1 MSQAD
6 DIRLL
11 ERIQAGDQTALVE
24 IHTRYINLVYSMAYR
39 VLGESMA
46 AEEVAQD
53 TFLRL
58 WKKAY
63 TYNAAKGR
71 FATWLLTVTRRLAID
86 TLRVRQRQQPDSRL
100 VSIDEE
106 PEVWENVL
114 SVEENDLR
122 RTLRSAL
129 SGLPVDQRE
138 PIELAY
144 FYGLSQPEIADAL
157 DVPLGTVKTRIRLG
171 MQKLRL
177 AWLSER
183 SINPNISDTA

>member
-24 IHTRYINLVYSMAYR
+24 IHARYINLVYSMAYR

-58 WKKAY
+58 WKKSY
-63 TYNAAKGR
+63 TYDAAKGR

-86 TLRVRQRQQPDSRL
+86 TLRVRQRQQPDNRL

-106 PEVWENVL
+106 PDIWENVL

-122 RTLRSAL
+122 RTLRSAM
-129 SGLPVDQRE
+129 SGLPEEQRE

-177 AWLSER
+177 AWLSEP
-183 SINPNISDTA
+183 SINPNISDTP

>member
-11 ERIQAGDQTALVE
+11 ERIQAGDQTALGE
-24 IHTRYINLVYSMAYR
+24 IHARYINLVYSMAYR

-63 TYNAAKGR
+63 TYDPAKGR

-86 TLRVRQRQQPDSRL
+86 TLRTRQRQQPDNRL

-106 PEVWENVL
+106 PDVWENVL

-122 RTLRSAL
+122 RTLRSAM
-129 SGLPVDQRE
+129 SGLPEEQRE

-157 DVPLGTVKTRIRLG
+157 DVPLGTIKTRIRLG

-177 AWLSER
+177 AWLSE
-183 SINPNISDTA
+183 SPINPNISDTA

>member
-24 IHTRYINLVYSMAYR
+24 IHARYINLVYSMAYR

-63 TYNAAKGR
+63 TYDAAKGR

-86 TLRVRQRQQPDSRL
+86 TLRVRQRQQPDNRL
-100 VSIDEE
+100 VSIDEQ
-106 PEVWENVL
+106 PDIWENVL

-122 RTLRSAL
+122 RTLRSAM
-129 SGLPVDQRE
+129 SGLPDDQRE

-157 DVPLGTVKTRIRLG
+157 NVPLGTVKTRIRLG

-183 SINPNISDTA
+183 SINPKRGDTA